1 MVWQRIWNSGAGHRE
16 STASSAFFRPWRW
29 GMAGAL
35 VVGGATAYLL
45 PGFAG
50 DRLATEVHLPPVTD
64 ARSVAG
70 EAHARAP
77 AAPSPP
83 AGEWQ
88 DLPPPPA
95 EGPADAPA
103 DEEIRVLSLQA
114 ALEREK
120 ERADAAQRDLLGLRG
135 QLASLEENEALMA
148 EYRSA
153 AIEEKERANNALLR
167 AAASHEELASLR
179 AGMIEAQKAA
189 ENERAKATLAHK
201 QIEAMQ
207 GQLAALTSK
216 EAARAETKSLPQPK
230 QDQVAAISPPAD
242 RVNVLPPANSA
253 RSLQP
258 ANDRKGPVR
267 DTQPVKDP
275 DATSRKA
282 RQASPPKAKAPARP
296 ADDAATASTRS
307 PRQRPEPA
315 AARVTMLE
323 REARAQSP
331 SSADKVSKKVPR
343 PRMLAQDAQDLPGPR
358 GLSLPRALL
367 PDSRLW

>member
-1 MVWQRIWNSGAGHRE
+1 
-16 STASSAFFRPWRW
+16 
-29 GMAGAL
+29 MAGAL

-64 ARSVAG
+64 ARPVAG

-77 AAPSPP
+77 AAPSSP
-83 AGEWQ
+83 AGKWQ
-88 DLPPPPA
+88 DLPPLPA
-95 EGPADAPA
+95 ESPVDAPA

-135 QLASLEENEALMA
+135 QLASIEENEALMA

-216 EAARAETKSLPQPK
+216 EAARAEAKSLPQPK

-242 RVNVLPPANSA
+242 RMNVLPANPA
-253 RSLQP
+253 RSLP
-258 ANDRKGPVR
+258 PSNERKGPVR

-296 ADDAATASTRS
+296 ADDAATASIRS

-323 REARAQSP
+323 REARPQST

-343 PRMLAQDAQDLPGPR
+343 PRMLAQDARDLPGPR